1 MVHHISSAA
10 ALATEKSRCDLLHTD
25 YSQCLNKSGRN
36 PSKCSSIESDLR
48 KCAMSVGQSY
58 CIDETIALMN
68 CSRSPKDTS
77 LCADQFIAMR
87 ECNRPRGPQI
97 AQSEKG
103 VYRVLDSPSKIEF
116 HENAS
121 QLLAQSNPPTDRS
134 AEGLRKAAKEYAS
147 TVGISDVTDI
157 RF

>member
-1 MVHHISSAA
+1 MSSAA
-10 ALATEKSRCDLLHTD
+10 ALALEKSRCDLLHSD
-25 YSQCLNKSGRN
+25 YNQCLNKSGRN
-36 PSKCSSIESDLR
+36 PSKCATIEGDLR
-48 KCAMSVGQSY
+48 KCALSVGQSF

-97 AQSEKG
+97 AQTEKG
-103 VYRVLDSPSKIEF
+103 VYRVLDSSSNGEF
-116 HENAS
+116 RDNAS
-121 QLLAQSNPPTDRS
+121 QLLAQSKPPTDRS
-134 AEGLRKAAKEYAS
+134 AEGLRKAAGEYAS
-147 TVGISDVTDI
+147 TVGIADVADI